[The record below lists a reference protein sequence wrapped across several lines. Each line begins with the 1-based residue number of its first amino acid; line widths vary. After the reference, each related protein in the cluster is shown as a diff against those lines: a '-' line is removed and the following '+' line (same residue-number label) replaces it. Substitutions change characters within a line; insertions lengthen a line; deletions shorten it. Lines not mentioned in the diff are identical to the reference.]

1 MRGGPCQ
8 LAAVPPGN
16 DRDRHAPD
24 GASVLP
30 SGYSFERRV
39 PTAVQSARPLNPGP
53 FASMPS
59 PRLSARGGG
68 PLGAEWRRRRGV
80 RSGPNGSSS
89 VRRAGGSWQGALSPE
104 PARQPHRHGC
114 PPLLPDRQ
122 SASLCAA
129 LGRSHTYLVM
139 PTRSGPGTDPR
150 AGSTA
155 PRRSR
160 QPVGMWLSI
169 KRCTPSCC
177 YVGRRRTRS
186 RPRTGSVRTA
196 WRSSLRSCSRT
207 RTRRG
212 VRCRRSRRRGLA
224 R

>member
-53 FASMPS
+53 LRVDAFAAPF
-59 PRLSARGGG
+59 RTRG
-68 PLGAEWRRRRGV
+68 
-80 RSGPNGSSS
+80 RSVPNGSSS

-139 PTRSGPGTDPR
+139 ATRSGPGTDPR